1 MDTEMQEILDRL
13 MKKAKPA
20 SEMPKSTPEDLI
32 GHKVVVRS
40 HRVNGATG
48 NVVSY
53 NAKTHHYWVWLEKKI
68 NKKFGGKT
76 QWHKCNAGNCR
87 LYDPSI
93 DEVKQLKL
101 F

>member
-1 MDTEMQEILDRL
+1 MDIEMQEILDRL
-13 MKKAKPA
+13 MVKAKANPQ
-20 SEMPKSTPEDLI
+20 PRKSMPEDLI
-32 GHKVVVRS
+32 GQKVVVRS
-40 HRVNGATG
+40 HRVSGVTG

-68 NKKFGGKT
+68 KKKFGGKT

-87 LYDPSI
+87 LYDPAV
-93 DEVKQLKL
+93 DEVKQLTL